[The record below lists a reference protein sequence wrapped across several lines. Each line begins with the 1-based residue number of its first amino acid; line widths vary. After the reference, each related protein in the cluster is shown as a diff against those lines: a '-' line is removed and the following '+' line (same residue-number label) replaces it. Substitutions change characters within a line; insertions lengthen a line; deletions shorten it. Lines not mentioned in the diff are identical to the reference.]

1 MRLIRGLNRAA
12 LLGDCVATIGN
23 FDGVHVGHQ
32 AIFKQVIALA
42 KAHGLPSCVIS
53 FEPLPHEFFNKANT
67 SPSRLHGFRDR
78 VQNVANAGIDQLVLL
93 TFDKAFSE
101 QTPNEFIQHV
111 LVQSI
116 NVKHLIIGDD
126 FRFGH
131 KRAGDFSLLV
141 DQAQHAGYSV
151 KQSDTVCIDGDRVS
165 STRVRQCLNAGQLDM
180 AATLLGKH
188 YCISG
193 RVVHGEKVGRQLG
206 FPTANIALRGH
217 NPPLRGSFAVV
228 AHDHTSGQSY
238 AAVANLGERPTVE
251 GRRLLLEVHLLD
263 AKAELYGH
271 HLQIDFMEFLRSEQ
285 KFGSLDELKNAINN
299 DANEARRILFANP
312 QLTMLSNRIH

>member
-1 MRLIRGLNRAA
+1 
-12 LLGDCVATIGN
+12 VATIGN

-32 AIFKQVIALA
+32 AIFKQVTDLA
-42 KAHGLPSCVIS
+42 KEHDLPSCVIS
-53 FEPLPHEFFNKANT
+53 FEPLPHEYFNQDSSA
-67 SPSRLHGFRDR
+67 PSRLQGFRDR
-78 VQNVANAGIDQLVLL
+78 VQSVANEHIDQFVLL
-93 TFDKAFSE
+93 AFDEAFSK
-101 QTPNEFIQHV
+101 QTPTEFIQRV
-111 LVQSI
+111 LMQSI

-131 KRAGDFSLLV
+131 QRAGDFSLLKN
-141 DQAQHAGYSV
+141 QAQTQGYSV
-151 KQSDTVCIDGDRVS
+151 YQSDTLSIDGERVS
-165 STRVRQCLNAGQLDM
+165 STRVRQCLNAGQLDT
-180 AATLLGKH
+180 AATLLGRR

-206 FPTANIALRGH
+206 FPTANIALKGH

-228 AHDHTSGQSY
+228 AHDQTSGISY
-238 AAVANLGERPTVE
+238 AAVANLGERPTVA

-263 AKAELYGH
+263 AEADVYGH
-271 HLQIDFMEFLRSEQ
+271 HLQIDFMQFLRSEQ

-312 QLTMLSNRIH
+312 ELTMLSNRIH

>member
-1 MRLIRGLNRAA
+1 MRLIRGLSRAA

-42 KAHGLPSCVIS
+42 KEHGLPSCVIS

-78 VQNVANAGIDQLVLL
+78 VQSVANAGIDQFVLL

-101 QTPNEFIQHV
+101 QTPNEFIQQV

-131 KRAGDFSLLV
+131 KRAGDVS
-141 DQAQHAGYSV
+141 
-151 KQSDTVCIDGDRVS
+151 TV
-165 STRVRQCLNAGQLDM
+165 NA
-180 AATLLGKH
+180 
-188 YCISG
+188 
-193 RVVHGEKVGRQLG
+193 
-206 FPTANIALRGH
+206 
-217 NPPLRGSFAVV
+217 
-228 AHDHTSGQSY
+228 
-238 AAVANLGERPTVE
+238 
-251 GRRLLLEVHLLD
+251 
-263 AKAELYGH
+263 
-271 HLQIDFMEFLRSEQ
+271 FLAREC
-285 KFGSLDELKNAINN
+285 GNA
-299 DANEARRILFANP
+299 
-312 QLTMLSNRIH
+312 